1 MRDFQSLVK
10 QTSALPVQSGLVME
24 KKINQVSKSLKRDE
38 MIKSAYDIFYKNGFH
53 ATGVDAIVDS
63 TGISKRTLYKHFTS
77 KEGLIIAAV
86 NYYHQIMY
94 GAIAEYIEKS
104 TVDNPVDKALMI
116 FDFLS
121 ELVNAG
127 NLYGCFA
134 MNAKT
139 EYAHKAA
146 EIESACDVHTN
157 ALIAII
163 EKYLSE
169 AKIKESESLAIQV
182 IMLFEGA
189 ILRSKGTESSF
200 PIKLAKSAA
209 KVICSQS

>member
-1 MRDFQSLVK
+1 MK
-10 QTSALPVQSGLVME
+10 

-38 MIKSAYDIFYKNGFH
+38 MIKCAYDIFYKNGFH
-53 ATGVDAIVDS
+53 ATGVDTIVDS
-63 TGISKRTLYKHFTS
+63 TGISKRTLYKHFSS

-94 GAIAEYIEKS
+94 KAITDYIEKS
-104 TVDNPVDKALMI
+104 TLDQPVDKALLI
-116 FDFLS
+116 FDFLAK
-121 ELVNAG
+121 LVDDG

-139 EYAHKAA
+139 EYAHKAV

-157 ALIAII
+157 TLKSLV
-163 EKYLSE
+163 EKYLLE
-169 AKIKESESLAIQV
+169 AKIKESESLAIQI

-189 ILRSKGTESSF
+189 ILRSKGTENSK

>member
-1 MRDFQSLVK
+1 
-10 QTSALPVQSGLVME
+10 ME
-24 KKINQVSKSLKRDE
+24 KKTNQVSKAQKREE
-38 MIKSAYDIFYKNGFH
+38 MIKSAYAIFYKNGFH
-53 ATGVDAIVDS
+53 ATGVDTIVDS

-77 KEGLIIAAV
+77 KEGLILAAV

-94 GAIAEYIEKS
+94 GAIADYIEKP
-104 TVDNPVDKALMI
+104 VLDNPVDKALMI

-121 ELVNAG
+121 ELVDAG

-146 EIESACDVHTN
+146 EIELACDVHTN
-157 ALIAII
+157 ALKGLI
-163 EKYLSE
+163 EKYLVE
-169 AKIKESESLAIQV
+169 AEIKESESLAIQI

-189 ILRSKGTESSF
+189 ILRSKGTESSL
-200 PIKLAKSAA
+200 PIQLAKSAA
-209 KVICSQS
+209 KVLCNQY

>member
-1 MRDFQSLVK
+1 
-10 QTSALPVQSGLVME
+10 ME
-24 KKINQVSKSLKRDE
+24 KKTNQVSKSQKRDK

-53 ATGVDAIVDS
+53 ATGVDAIVES
-63 TGISKRTLYKHFTS
+63 TGISKRTLYKHFES

-86 NYYHQIMY
+86 NYYHKITY
-94 GAIAEYIEKS
+94 GAITDYIEKS
-104 TVDNPVDKALMI
+104 AVDKSVDKALMI
-116 FDFLS
+116 FDFLK
-121 ELVNAG
+121 ELVDAG
-127 NLYGCFA
+127 NLDGCFA

-146 EIESACDVHTN
+146 EIESACDDHTN
-157 ALIAII
+157 SLIVLI

-169 AKIKESESLAIQV
+169 AKIKESKLLSIQI

-189 ILRSKGTESSF
+189 ILRSKGTESSL

-209 KVICSQS
+209 KVLCSQN

>member
-1 MRDFQSLVK
+1 
-10 QTSALPVQSGLVME
+10 ME
-24 KKINQVSKSLKRDE
+24 KKINQVSKAQKRDD

-86 NYYHQIMY
+86 NYYHKIMY
-94 GAIAEYIEKS
+94 GAIADYIEKPAL
-104 TVDNPVDKALMI
+104 DNPVDKALLI
-116 FDFLS
+116 FDFLA
-121 ELVNAG
+121 ELVDAG

-157 ALIAII
+157 ALKRLI
-163 EKYLSE
+163 EKYLSAAE
-169 AKIKESESLAIQV
+169 IKESESLATQI

-189 ILRSKGTESSF
+189 ILRSKGTENSL
-200 PIKLAKSAA
+200 PITLAKSAA
-209 KVICSQS
+209 KVLCSKH